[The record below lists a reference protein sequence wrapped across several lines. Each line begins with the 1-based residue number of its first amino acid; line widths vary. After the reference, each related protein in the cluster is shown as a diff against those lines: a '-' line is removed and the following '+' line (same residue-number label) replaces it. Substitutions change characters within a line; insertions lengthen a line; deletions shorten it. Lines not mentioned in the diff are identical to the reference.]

1 MNRYP
6 YTQTQVFPGLKGGL
20 PFVPIT
26 LTAHEHSVGVS
37 ALVDSGS
44 VVNVLPYDVGLE
56 LGLIWE
62 AQTFSLPVG
71 GLLRGTPAF
80 GVLFTGHLEN
90 FPPLVLAFAW
100 TQKSRSDVPVILG
113 QVNFFQEVYPILF
126 NGKVGV
132 FELALN
138 KEV

>member
-1 MNRYP
+1 MKQYP
-6 YTQTQVFPGLKGGL
+6 YTQTQAFPGLKGGL

-26 LTAHEHSVGVS
+26 LVHQNRSVDVS

-44 VVNVLPYDVGLE
+44 VVNVLPYDVGQQ

-71 GLLRGTPAF
+71 GILHGAPAF
-80 GVLFTGHLEN
+80 GVLLMGYIEDI
-90 FPPLVLAFAW
+90 PPLRLAFAW
-100 TQKSRSDVPVILG
+100 TQKTRPDVPVILG

-126 NGKVGV
+126 NGKSGV
-132 FELALN
+132 FELALY
-138 KEV
+138 KEL